1 MKPDTLLQLLHPIL
15 LLVYAYLASL
25 GGGEI
30 PCFPSPTEVPSWH
43 SESQRQWTEAGDWL
57 LAASRAQLPNFSQN
71 VVLQSWP
78 RVGLGE
84 RRAGGRRGKIH
95 VLTLVLAKAQDGT
108 RVRSSMSEASSP
120 WLQSQMPLWYQPQ
133 SPVSS
138 RASVCSMKCKPKIW
152 VGLASAFL
160 PLWLPS
166 TPCSSSA
173 DQCPRHLSR
182 SRIAT

>member
-1 MKPDTLLQLLHPIL
+1 MLILHPYGGVEKFHAFL
-15 LLVYAYLASL
+15 L
-25 GGGEI
+25 
-30 PCFPSPTEVPSWH
+30 P
-43 SESQRQWTEAGDWL
+43 QRFLPGIQSHKGSGRKQVTG
-57 LAASRAQLPNFSQN
+57 SRLPPEFSCPNFSQN

-78 RVGLGE
+78 RAGLGE
-84 RRAGGRRGKIH
+84 RRAGGRRGKIR

-108 RVRSSMSEASSP
+108 RVRSSMSGASSP

-138 RASVCSMKCKPKIW
+138 RASVCCMKCEPKIW

-160 PLWLPS
+160 ALWLPS

-173 DQCPRHLSR
+173 DQCPQHLSR
-182 SRIAT
+182 SRIAA